1 MPYPGVPK
9 ELTPKMDKC
18 VQRVMKDG
26 KSKPS
31 AIAICKTSIMS
42 QKQKKK
48 EKPMEIVA
56 DKTETRCVYF
66 SSSPIQREKTL
77 NASREG
83 KLLKNVEIFKS
94 GTYRGIQ
101 FKNSGLDKMVANFH
115 YLKSFGIFQ
124 HVPVRADHPGF
135 FGIGDIIDK
144 VGGYVDDLRREGNT
158 LVADIRV
165 TSQGMWDKIQE
176 GSYINRSAEIGTYD
190 DNDGTVYSP
199 VLYGFAWVDIPQIEG
214 LSPKF
219 SYSRNNKN
227 FELINLNA
235 IINMENMENE
245 EPKDTFPPEESVV
258 VEDTTIEPES
268 QAPIETPKEEV
279 ADVVVEKEE
288 VITNNKQT
296 MEFEKSFPNEAKEL
310 VALRAEKLAFELKE
324 RADFV
329 DSLEKEGKITPAQKE
344 VETAFVKELTSE
356 LFAKY
361 KEAKSIAPA
370 VVKLD
375 KEEVEGEEPAKED
388 VEIEKTPE
396 EKADDFI
403 KETN

>member
-18 VQRVMKDG
+18 VQKVMKDG

-66 SSSPIQREKTL
+66 SSSPIQKEKTL
-77 NASREG
+77 NSSREG

-124 HVPVRADHPGF
+124 HVPVRADHPSF
-135 FGIGDIIDK
+135 FGVGDIIDK
-144 VGGYVDDLRREGNT
+144 VGGYVDDLRREGNK

-199 VLYGFAWVDIPQIEG
+199 VLYGFAWVDIPQVEG

-235 IINMENMENE
+235 IINMENIENE
-245 EPKDTFPPEESVV
+245 EAKDTFPPKEDVVGEES
-258 VEDTTIEPES
+258 IAEPE
-268 QAPIETPKEEV
+268 APAPVEAPTEVPVETPV
-279 ADVVVEKEE
+279 EE
-288 VITNNKQT
+288 VINNNKQA
-296 MEFEKSFPNEAKEL
+296 MEFEKAFPNEAKEL

-356 LFAKY
+356 QFAKY